1 MLGERQL
8 NSALMRVRR
17 CHPPYISP
25 KSYAKLSRSDAFSG
39 LRIHTDEI
47 NEVIARIKSA
57 SLTIA
62 VVRSTITFFVYN
74 AFDIVA
80 NRIHK

>member
-1 MLGERQL
+1 M
-8 NSALMRVRR
+8 SKKSVLMRDGR
-17 CHPPYISP
+17 CYPPYISP
-25 KSYAKLSRSDAFSG
+25 KSYAKLSRPDAFSG

-62 VVRSTITFFVYN
+62 VVRLILLCSE
-74 AFDIVA
+74 D
-80 NRIHK
+80 